1 MKQETIELSNGKLSK
16 SRIKQYEDDGFLF
29 PINIL
34 KCNEALNLRSELEDI
49 EEKYSKIKLP
59 KPLNSYKRG
68 PANAVIPLVANL
80 AKDDRILDVVEC
92 IIGSNILVWAA
103 EFFIKEKKTDNIVG
117 MHQDL
122 TYWGMGETSGQVT
135 AWLALSDSNK
145 NSGCMEFV
153 KGSHKNKILPHYD
166 TYSKKSLLSRGQE
179 VQVQIHSNNKTTAE
193 LLPGQMSIHHGLMI
207 HGSGPNISNDR
218 RIGVAIR
225 YINPDVVQN
234 TDKSYAM
241 PVRGIDKKGNFT
253 HYFAPEMLF
262 SELGLKLHA
271 EICESQ
277 HKILSVS
284 KNENL

>member
-1 MKQETIELSNGKLSK
+1 MQSETIELSNGKLSK
-16 SRIKQYEDDGFLF
+16 NMIKKYKEDGFLF
-29 PINIL
+29 PINIFNY
-34 KCNEALNLRSELEDI
+34 KEALNLRTELEKI
-49 EEKYSKIKLP
+49 EQKYSKTKLP
-59 KPLNSYKRG
+59 KPLNDYKRG
-68 PANAVIPLVANL
+68 PANAVIPLVADI
-80 AKDDRILDVVEC
+80 AKDNRILDIVEC
-92 IIGSNILVWAA
+92 ILGGNILVWAA
-103 EFFIKEKKTDNIVG
+103 EFFIKEKKTDNMVG

-153 KGSHKNKILPHYD
+153 KGSHKNKILPHNE

-179 VQVQIHSNNKTTAE
+179 VQVQIPNNKKILAE

-234 TDKSYAM
+234 TKKSYAM

-253 HYFAPEMLF
+253 HYFAPKTLF
-262 SELGLKLHA
+262 SEFNLKLHE
-271 EICESQ
+271 EICENQ
-277 HKILSVS
+277 HKVTSTT
-284 KNENL
+284 KN

>member
-1 MKQETIELSNGKLSK
+1 MQSETIELSNGKLSK
-16 SRIKQYEDDGFLF
+16 NMIKKYKEDGFLF
-29 PINIL
+29 PVNIFNY
-34 KCNEALNLRSELEDI
+34 KEALNLRTELEKI
-49 EEKYSKIKLP
+49 EQKYSKIKLP
-59 KPLNSYKRG
+59 KPLNDYKRG
-68 PANAVIPLVANL
+68 PANAVIPLVADI
-80 AKDDRILDVVEC
+80 AKDNRILDIVEC
-92 IIGSNILVWAA
+92 ILGSNILVWAA
-103 EFFIKEKKTDNIVG
+103 EFLLKKKTDNIVG

-153 KGSHKNKILPHYD
+153 KGSHKNKILPHNE

-179 VQVQIHSNNKTTAE
+179 VQVQIPNNKKISAE

-234 TDKSYAM
+234 TKKSYAM

-253 HYFAPEMLF
+253 HYFAPKTLF
-262 SELGLKLHA
+262 SEFNLKLHE
-271 EICESQ
+271 EICENQ
-277 HKILSVS
+277 HKVTSTT
-284 KNENL
+284 KN